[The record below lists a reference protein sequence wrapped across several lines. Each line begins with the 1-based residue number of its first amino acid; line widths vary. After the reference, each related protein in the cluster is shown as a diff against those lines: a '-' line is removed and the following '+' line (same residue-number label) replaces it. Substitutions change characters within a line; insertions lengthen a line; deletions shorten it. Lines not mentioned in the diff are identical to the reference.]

1 MSNKWHRGVV
11 QKDAYLAVCILLVA
25 ESVLDLGLAPIC
37 RTGEEVVAHG
47 NGNIA
52 TDIDLVIVED
62 HVRPSLATI
71 DRKASIFSMTILNCA
86 VPNKVG
92 HRISSG
98 RPKLCFSCL
107 GWFEEHIC
115 VAIAIQLTSSFGS
128 SCNIVPTIKIGLG
141 DLLDGSG
148 PCCLCQLDQNKCANT
163 HSTFSQQN

>member
-1 MSNKWHRGVV
+1 MVLSRPQLPVLRAALWHEQQMAQRSG
-11 QKDAYLAVCILLVA
+11 A
-25 ESVLDLGLAPIC
+25 
-37 RTGEEVVAHG
+37 EVVAHG

-141 DLLDGSG
+141 DSSLPLQKSLQRKALG
-148 PCCLCQLDQNKCANT
+148 
-163 HSTFSQQN
+163 HS